1 MICNHVILS
10 SQRTFLASVWY
21 IISIFGSCNT
31 LSWINLEQR
40 STSLLTKIVTFDAK
54 FVRYKASSIATFP
67 HPITAKCL
75 LRNIGRPPS
84 HTAQQDIHLFQNL
97 ASHNIHN
104 LFGVAHVVTM
114 IDLVSMTS
122 SHTNTLKGVEDKS
135 TLSTVLVSIL
145 AQNLRACCLIRFTN
159 SNPPIPS
166 GNHG

>member
-1 MICNHVILS
+1 M
-10 SQRTFLASVWY
+10 
-21 IISIFGSCNT
+21 ISIFGSCNT

-40 STSLLTKIVTFDAK
+40 STSLLTRIVTFDAK
-54 FVRYKASSIATFP
+54 FVRYKASSIATFH
-67 HPITAKCL
+67 HPITTRCL
-75 LRNIGRPPS
+75 SRNIGRPPS
-84 HTAQQDIHLFQNL
+84 HTAQHDIHLFQNF
-97 ASHNIHN
+97 ASHNIPN

-122 SHTNTLKGVEDKS
+122 SQTKTLNGVEDKS

-145 AQNLRACCLIRFTN
+145 APNLRACCLIRFTN